1 MWSAHAGDKRRM
13 FRVSYSRPEHSAIS
27 RWFANYQRLTVSYKT
42 VSRQCRSTTH
52 SLYKMI
58 PNPISSPS
66 SATGQISLL
75 GSLQTLGRL
84 GLLLVL
90 GVTRLLELI
99 RTFLRPRSGGE
110 TVRAISS
117 SSAGSGDGT
126 SCSTLFGLR
135 RKHRSSILWIHFLNF
150 AVGDVPAV
158 AADKSVN
165 ELRRNGDS
173 ERGRFFLPMSAAR
186 WLLTNTS
193 RSSAGEMKYA
203 NGS

>member
-1 MWSAHAGDKRRM
+1 M
-13 FRVSYSRPEHSAIS
+13 
-27 RWFANYQRLTVSYKT
+27 
-42 VSRQCRSTTH
+42 
-52 SLYKMI
+52 
-58 PNPISSPS
+58 SSPS
-66 SATGQISLL
+66 SATGQIPLL

-84 GLLLVL
+84 GLLLVF

-99 RTFLRPRSGGE
+99 RTFLLPRSGGE

-117 SSAGSGDGT
+117 SSGGSGDGM
-126 SCSTLFGLR
+126 SSLTLLGLR
-135 RKHRSSILWIHFLNF
+135 RKHRSSILSIHFLSF